1 MFLPLIGKCFLLKKE
16 KKKKQG
22 FYGTMQSWLFFRL
35 CGMKKTKKSL
45 IIKIGKMLHTY
56 GIIPSGHLLLLNLK
70 TFLSF
75 LFCLIGM
82 FLYLKRYAFLVSW
95 CFQVLGF
102 FFFIFVVF
110 LSVLFRTSLPYFC
123 GFVVPP
129 ILVHISYS
137 LIYNL
142 LFLSKRKNYHS
153 FSKLHQGHFSN
164 INQSN

>member
-102 FFFIFVVF
+102 FLSLQFFKCFVQD
-110 LSVLFRTSLPYFC
+110 
-123 GFVVPP
+123 
-129 ILVHISYS
+129 ISS
-137 LIYNL
+137 
-142 LFLSKRKNYHS
+142 LFLWIYSPTNHCTY
-153 FSKLHQGHFSN
+153 FIQFN
-164 INQSN
+164 I